1 MNHLKLYNTLC
12 GEKQAFHPIDRE
24 NVRMYVCGPTVY
36 NYAHIGNARVSVVFD
51 VFARVLRIL
60 YPKVNYVSNIT
71 DIEDKII
78 KAAHEQKISISEITE
93 KFAAIYNRDMKAL
106 GSPEPDIQ
114 PRATEY
120 IDQMIT
126 LIERLIENGNAYA
139 AEGHVLFRVSSFPA
153 YGKLSRRTQDEQ
165 KAGAR
170 VEVAPYKES
179 PNDFVLWKPS
189 SGDEPGWNSPWG
201 YGRPGWHI
209 ECSAMAEALLGLP
222 FDIHGGGADL
232 KFPHHENEIAQSCC
246 AHGHLHD
253 ISQFAKY
260 WVHNGFVTVDGEKMS
275 KSLGNV
281 ILVNDLLEQGVKG
294 EAIRLTLLSAQYRQ
308 PLNWTD
314 SLLGQSKTQL
324 DRFYQILHELQNISD
339 DEQDNGDFENGN
351 FMNALCDD
359 LNTPLAISVLN
370 EIASAAAKE
379 RTPMAKSRLKKA
391 MHILGIG
398 QEDPAIWLGYGL
410 LPEGVTKEDI
420 EKMVK
425 ERQTAKDNK
434 DYPQADAI
442 RKRLAALNIAIE
454 DRPEGPVWKYSPR

>member
-1 MNHLKLYNTLC
+1 MNHIKLYNTLS

-60 YPKVNYVSNIT
+60 YPKVSYVSNIT
-71 DIEDKII
+71 DVEDKII

-126 LIERLIENGNAYA
+126 LIGRLIENGNAYE

-153 YGKLSRRTQDEQ
+153 YGRLSRRTQDEQ

-179 PNDFVLWKPS
+179 SNDFVLWKPS

-260 WVHNGFVTVDGEKMS
+260 WVHNGFVTVDSEKMS

-308 PLNWTD
+308 PLNWTG

-339 DEQDNGDFENGN
+339 DEQDNGDFENDD
-351 FMNALCDD
+351 FMSALCDD

-379 RTPMAKSRLKKA
+379 RTPMAKRRFKNA

-398 QEDPAIWLGYGL
+398 QEDPAIWLGYGV

-434 DYPQADAI
+434 DYAQADAI
-442 RKRLAALNIAIE
+442 RERLAALNIAIE
-454 DRPEGPVWKYSPR
+454 DKPEGPVWKYSPR